1 MAACCYNWSSSVARI
16 RAYLALSHHETN
28 WRIYRTMEQLR
39 QHLSTLNEK
48 IMSVV
53 ERL

>member
-1 MAACCYNWSSSVARI
+1 MAACCYNWSSRVPRI
-16 RAYLALSHHETN
+16 RAYLALSYHETN

>member
-1 MAACCYNWSSSVARI
+1 MAACCYNWSSRVARI

-28 WRIYRTMEQLR
+28 WRIYWTMEQLR